1 MCVLHSLHFS
11 TFLTILQGL
20 NSYLWAVATVLD
32 KTGLVAIP
40 LVVGVAAAGSQS
52 RDSFV
57 TETRELPA
65 PYSLRLCVGHLRVHS
80 FPSQVSSVDMRRP
93 DCVCISESGAV
104 GSVVVGRK
112 A

>member
-1 MCVLHSLHFS
+1 MCILHSLHFS

-20 NSYLWAVATVLD
+20 NSYMWPVAAVLD
-32 KTGLVAIP
+32 STGLVAVP

-65 PYSLRLCVGHLRVHS
+65 PYSLWLCVGHLKVQS
-80 FPSQVSSVDMRRP
+80 FPSQDSSVDMR
-93 DCVCISESGAV
+93 
-104 GSVVVGRK
+104 
-112 A
+112 